1 MKDGEVVG
9 LHCSSNGR
17 SCTAHAVCGA
27 HLRPN
32 DLVRFKFTL
41 IDVAGR
47 VEEALKVVRV
57 VDGTEMCVVGFSPQH
72 VVTTRR
78 DKFED
83 KFAQIIEV
91 YDNSDNCVRRS
102 KSKRVAGCA
111 SFRLLEQIPRTE

>member
-1 MKDGEVVG
+1 MNDGEVVG

-57 VDGTEMCVVGFSPQH
+57 VDGTAMCAVGFLPQH

-83 KFAQIIEV
+83 KFAH
-91 YDNSDNCVRRS
+91 CVRRS
-102 KSKRVAGCA
+102 KSKRMAGCA